1 MAPRDRP
8 ARCLRCK
15 FDALERY
22 CIGACV
28 GRGSVVGVGVGTGGD
43 VEGVGDGITVFTDG
57 PALLVSPTRDKS
69 LV

>member
-1 MAPRDRP
+1 
-8 ARCLRCK
+8 L
-15 FDALERY
+15 DALERY

-57 PALLVSPTRDKS
+57 PALLVSPTRDRS
-69 LV
+69 FD